1 MSIRKRTSKKAK
13 NGYVYEVYFNYK
25 TNGITNRYSKSG
37 FKTKKEAQ
45 EHEALMLAEV
55 KESGKIKKTVN
66 KTFDD
71 VYSEFIEIGASEY
84 QPNTITLMKRNYK
97 GHVKEKLGNIPITT
111 IDYALL
117 QKYFNSRNEY
127 GISVNKNVKS
137 VINNVLNYAI
147 KLSYINN
154 NPMSLVKISGVDKA
168 KDKEQILLDSE
179 MNIIISKLEQT
190 NDFTY
195 QAYATAIQIGRYT
208 GLRISEV
215 FALDKKD
222 FDFENDTIDINKKLV
237 YQELKKEQLYH
248 INKMKSKKSKAII
261 PLANILKNT
270 LIEWFKKNP
279 YDKVICDIDGHYLHP
294 NYFTTDM
301 KKVCDPLNIY
311 FHFHMLRHTFATTL
325 ATNNV
330 DIKTTQELM
339 RHSNFNTTMNIYTHI
354 NDNVKKKALNDVFNI
369 KSGEKVAKTQKEFS
383 KLN

>member
-13 NGYVYEVYFNYK
+13 IGYGYEVSFPYK
-25 TNGITNRYSKSG
+25 INGITVRYSKSG

-45 EHEALMLAEV
+45 EHEAMMLAELQ
-55 KESGKIKKTVN
+55 EHGSIKKDIN
-66 KTFDD
+66 KTFDE
-71 VYSEFIEIGASEY
+71 VYNEFIEIGANEY

-97 GHVKEKLGNIPITT
+97 AHIKDKLGNILINKF
-111 IDYALL
+111 DYALL
-117 QKYFNSRNEY
+117 QKYFNSRSEY

-147 KLSYINN
+147 KLSYINS
-154 NPMSLVKISGVDKA
+154 NPMPLVNIGGVDKA
-168 KDKEQILLDSE
+168 KNKEQILLDSE
-179 MNIIISKLEQT
+179 MNIIINKLEQT

-195 QAYATAIQIGRYT
+195 QAYAAAIQIGRYT

-215 FALDKKD
+215 FALDKND

-261 PLANILKNT
+261 PLANVLKNA

-279 YDKVICDIDGHYLHP
+279 YNKVICDIDGHYLHP

-354 NDNVKKKALNDVFNI
+354 NDNVKKKALNDVFNT
-369 KSGEKVAKTQKEFS
+369 KSVEKVSKTKKELS